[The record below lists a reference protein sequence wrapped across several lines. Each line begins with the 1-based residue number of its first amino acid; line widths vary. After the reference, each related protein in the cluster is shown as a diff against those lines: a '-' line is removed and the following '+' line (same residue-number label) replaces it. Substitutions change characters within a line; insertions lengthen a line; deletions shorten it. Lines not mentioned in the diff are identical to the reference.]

1 MFFIVYFA
9 DNLLIVVTNL
19 YPNLQ
24 IIPNHIW
31 EGFLICNWSGKL
43 YSIIFT
49 LSMLHFI
56 RRILT
61 FNEIGLTLQQK
72 KGSLLPASIV
82 TLVLAGWAIL
92 VGISSPKGDFDAST
106 LIYLVIMPALNEEL
120 VYRGC
125 LLEILNK
132 FMPGKFNFLGA
143 WSGWGAIITSILFS
157 LLHGF

>member
-1 MFFIVYFA
+1 
-9 DNLLIVVTNL
+9 
-19 YPNLQ
+19 
-24 IIPNHIW
+24 
-31 EGFLICNWSGKL
+31 
-43 YSIIFT
+43 
-49 LSMLHFI
+49 MLHFI

-72 KGSLLPASIV
+72 KGSLLPSSIV
-82 TLVLAGWAIL
+82 TLVLAGWATL

-125 LLEILNK
+125 LLEILNI
-132 FMPGKFNFLGA
+132 FRPGKFNFLGA

-157 LLHGF
+157 LLHGFWLDNNLFIHFEVIALSNSFMSGFFFA